1 MQHDEGSLKKISSQI
16 YTRMLIAPTQ
26 SYVNYGFAVT
36 MVELHCDEIDF
47 GILMVCNV
55 RGFFAKMPSVHYT
68 PTPSNHDASNT
79 LQIVCMYVMELRGVM
94 RFLFSYFP
102 PSYRA

>member
-55 RGFFAKMPSVHYT
+55 RGFFAKMPYT
-68 PTPSNHDASNT
+68 PTPIT
-79 LQIVCMYVMELRGVM
+79 MLPLQYFADRVCM
-94 RFLFSYFP
+94 SWN
-102 PSYRA
+102 

>member
-16 YTRMLIAPTQ
+16 NTRMLIAPTQ

-55 RGFFAKMPSVHYT
+55 RVFFAKMPSVHYT
-68 PTPSNHDASNT
+68 PTPIT
-79 LQIVCMYVMELRGVM
+79 MLPLQYFADRVCM
-94 RFLFSYFP
+94 SWN
-102 PSYRA
+102 